1 MNEFSMSKGEFV
13 PPFTSS
19 NISVICRR
27 RDLCT
32 QASKQA
38 SSIFGLSKQASKHR
52 TPYQASKRVDL
63 KHGACMLVDTTEPEY
78 STKSNR
84 LDED

>member
-52 TPYQASKRVDL
+52 TPYQASKQVDL
-63 KHGACMLVDTTEPEY
+63 KHGACLLVDTTL
-78 STKSNR
+78 SICVAKTSR
-84 LDED
+84 A